1 MLHSIL
7 TNTLI
12 INLLCLYTSAVTGQ
26 ITNLEA
32 LTAEDGLSQ
41 GMIFDIA
48 KDQDGFMWF
57 ATKDGLNR
65 YDGHTFKVFRHN
77 AFDSTSVPSNEVIGL
92 FVDSKNRLWT
102 LGGLSVYDKN
112 SEQFQRVPG
121 YSDALNLIEDKEGNL
136 WGGNRG
142 SGSLVKITEI
152 PAANTTNPQFKVEHK
167 GIATRYA
174 VNFLHLLSDGTILAG
189 GHRGLLKW
197 NEKANQLEPFVNQKL
212 GQVNS
217 IVEYPKGTLWVK
229 SNYGFHKI
237 QNGIVTP
244 IQSNVDISVTRI
256 KFDTATHKIWFY
268 YGGPWLGQGWL
279 FGIDPLKIKDNFLD
293 IEATEQ
299 IILEKKLY
307 APIIFLEGGR
317 TIWIGTNGYGI
328 RKMALQKYPFRHLV
342 PENSPRDL
350 RVREDGKVVADAIT
364 NYVENSQNTVIRNHD
379 IGLAK
384 NIDASK
390 WRALTSKAGKTW
402 ALIEKKIDGK
412 YETFLNRYNETF
424 QIEKSYPIDN
434 LPEKHGLNVYMG
446 YGSTKCF
453 IDGNNNCFWWG
464 TSGKGLIK
472 FDLEKE
478 AFEFIENKQEKETGK
493 LPGWM
498 PMYQDKAGN
507 IWMIP
512 EGLIKVSFD
521 KTGKATFQ
529 RYKNDPTD
537 VQSLSSNATLCVHDD
552 LTAPDT
558 YLWVGT
564 KGSGLNK
571 MNKKT
576 GKFQHFTTKEGL
588 PDNVVYGILPD
599 DEGNFWLSTN
609 RGLSKFNP
617 TTETFTNFVKA
628 DGLQDDEFNTNSYAK
643 NEKTGELFFGGINGI
658 TAFHPKDIKLS
669 TFEPKVHITQLKI
682 HGEIVELGEPLEQ
695 RGKNPLTK
703 PIEFTEKIRLPWYQ
717 NQITLDFTAL
727 DFTNP
732 KKNQYQYQLS
742 SVNKDWVDAGTDHKV
757 NYANLGT
764 GTYTFRVRGTN
775 SDGVWSSK
783 ETILKIVIYPPWYRT
798 NLAYLIYAILLIF
811 GIYKLYQDQVR
822 RAKLRNE
829 LEFEQ
834 KEAARLAEMDKIK
847 TNFFSNI
854 THEFR
859 TPLTLIIEPLRQALE
874 KQHLPWQPKVEL
886 AKRNSE
892 RLLGL
897 VNQLLDLSK
906 LEGKKMNLELKRG
919 DFLEFVEPIMASF
932 EGFAQKK
939 NIQFIY
945 NAPNELASFDFDK
958 NKVEKVL
965 FNLMSN
971 AIKFTKSKGTVTVN
985 IIENKA
991 KERVNIQVI
1000 DTGIGIPKAEQPHI
1014 FDRFYQ
1020 VDGSNTREHEGTG
1033 IGLALSKELAEVMNG
1048 QLTFE
1053 SELGKGST
1061 FSIVIPMIKEA
1072 THTIASEEEVISM
1085 AAASPIYMTN
1095 LTSSTPTPAIKIN
1108 PDATNLALIIE
1119 DNEELRAF
1127 IKSSIEH
1134 KYEVIEAQNG
1144 QIGLDLALEHIPNI
1158 IISDVMMPIMD
1169 GFEVCQKVKTNEKTA
1184 HIPVILLTAKNA
1196 MDSRIQGLKYGADA
1210 YMNKP
1215 FNTEELLI
1223 RMNNL
1228 IELRKQLQRKYNQTI
1243 EAIPSNLTTSKN
1255 ISTKNSTLA
1264 DDTLS
1269 PLDKKFLTN
1278 INQFIEQHIDDEN
1291 LSIEDIAKAVTMSR
1305 TQLYRKLR
1313 ALLNQSPSEFLR
1325 NFRLKVAK
1333 EFLLEQKGNVTE
1345 VAFMV
1350 GFSSP
1355 NYFST
1360 KFKEKY
1366 GVSPKKI

>member
-1 MLHSIL
+1 MTS
-7 TNTLI
+7 
-12 INLLCLYTSAVTGQ
+12 LLCLYNSAIIGQ
-26 ITNLEA
+26 ITPLES

-41 GMIFDIA
+41 GMIFDIT

-77 AFDSTSVPSNEVIGL
+77 AFDSTSVPSNEISGL

-102 LGGLSVYDKN
+102 LGSLSVYDKN

-121 YSDALNLIEDKEGNL
+121 FSDALNLIEDKEGNL

-152 PAANTTNPQFKVEHK
+152 PAANTTNPQFKVENK

-229 SNYGFHKI
+229 SNYAFHKI

-268 YGGPWLGQGWL
+268 YGGPWLEQRWL
-279 FGIDPLKIKDNFLD
+279 FGINPLKIKDNFLD
-293 IEATEQ
+293 IETTEQ

-307 APIIFLEGGR
+307 APNIFLEEGR

-328 RKMALQKYPFRHLV
+328 RKMALQKYPFRHFL

-350 RVREDGKVVADAIT
+350 RVREDGKVVAEALT
-364 NYVENSQNTVIRNHD
+364 NYVEDSQNTIIPNYDSR
-379 IGLAK
+379 IGEK
-384 NIDASK
+384 IGKKK
-390 WRALTSKAGKTW
+390 WRVLTTKAGKNW
-402 ALIEKKIDGK
+402 ILIEKKIEDK
-412 YETFLNRYNETF
+412 YETFLNRYDEAF
-424 QIEKSYPIDN
+424 QLEKSYPIEN
-434 LPEKHGLNVYMG
+434 LPKKHGLNVYMG

-453 IDGNNNCFWWG
+453 IDGNKNCFWWG
-464 TSGKGLIK
+464 TSDKGLIK

-498 PMYQDKAGN
+498 PMYQDKTGN

-512 EGLIKVSFD
+512 EGLVKVSFD

-537 VQSLSSNATLCVHDD
+537 VQSLSSNVTLCVHDD
-552 LTAPDT
+552 LTDPDT

-576 GKFQHFTTKEGL
+576 GKFQHFTTKDGL

-628 DGLQDDEFNTNSYAK
+628 DGLQDDEFNTNSYAR

-669 TFEPKVHITQLKI
+669 TFEPKVQITQLKI

-757 NYANLGT
+757 NYANLST
-764 GTYTFRVRGTN
+764 GIYTFRVRGTN

-783 ETILKIVIYPPWYRT
+783 ETVLKIVIYPPWYRT
-798 NLAYLIYAILLIF
+798 NLAYVIYAILLIF
-811 GIYKLYQDQVR
+811 GVYKLYQDQVR

-834 KEAARLAEMDKIK
+834 KEAARLVEMDKIK

-859 TPLTLIIEPLRQALE
+859 TPLTLIIEPLNQVLDKE
-874 KQHLPWQPKVEL
+874 VLNWKPKVEL
-886 AKRNSE
+886 ARRNSQ

-906 LEGKKMNLELKRG
+906 LESKKMNLELKRG
-919 DFLEFVEPIMASF
+919 DLLVFVAPIMASF
-932 EGFAQKK
+932 AGLAKK
-939 NIQFIY
+939 KEIELIY
-945 NAPNELASFDFDK
+945 NAPEKLPFFDFDK
-958 NKVEKVL
+958 NKVEKIL
-965 FNLMSN
+965 YNLISN
-971 AIKFTKSKGTVTVN
+971 AIKFAKTNGTITIN
-985 IIENKA
+985 IIEKTTTNQIQ
-991 KERVNIQVI
+991 IQVI
-1000 DTGIGIPKAEQPHI
+1000 DTGIGIAKAEQPHI

-1048 QLTFE
+1048 QLTFQ
-1053 SELGKGST
+1053 SEIGQGST
-1061 FSIVIPMIKEA
+1061 FEVFIPMVKEA
-1072 THTIASEEEVISM
+1072 TNSIVSEEKVVSM
-1085 AAASPIYMTN
+1085 AAASPVYRSNTIVST
-1095 LTSSTPTPAIKIN
+1095 LSSHPIKIN
-1108 PDATNLALIIE
+1108 PDATNIALIIE
-1119 DNEELRAF
+1119 DNDELRAF

-1134 KYEVIEAQNG
+1134 KYQVIEANNG
-1144 QIGLDLALEHIPNI
+1144 RIGLELALEHIPNI
-1158 IISDVMMPIMD
+1158 NISHVMMTIMD

-1184 HIPVILLTAKNA
+1184 HIPVILLTAKTA

-1215 FNTEELLI
+1215 FSTEELLI

-1228 IELRKQLQRKYNQTI
+1228 IEIRRKLQQKFSQTI
-1243 EAIPSNLTTSKN
+1243 ETIPSNLVVLKNTSAKN
-1255 ISTKNSTLA
+1255 TILIDDNLSTF
-1264 DDTLS
+1264 
-1269 PLDKKFLTN
+1269 DKDFLIN
-1278 INQFIEQHIDDEN
+1278 INQFIEQHIDNEK
-1291 LSIEDIAKAVTMSR
+1291 LSIEEIAQAMTMSR

-1333 EFLLEQKGNVTE
+1333 EFLQQQKGNVTE

-1350 GFSSP
+1350 GFSSS

-1366 GVSPKKI
+1366 GISPKAI